1 MRRGCEEDAGPAHR
15 RRRFEDDAVPEP
27 APTYDSLVADF
38 RWEIPERYNIAS
50 DVCDRWA
57 LTEPDRTA
65 LLVLDADDR
74 PEPVSYGRL
83 RSDSLRLAAALAAR
97 GVGAGDRVAV
107 LLPQSAAVAVTH
119 LAAYRLGAIAL
130 PLAGLFGEAALQHRL
145 ADSGTRAVVTDAA
158 GLAKLERLRP
168 DLPDLATILSVDGA
182 SGAAED
188 FLSVLASAAE
198 GFETRATGP
207 DDPALMIYTSGTT
220 GLAKGALHGHRVLLG
235 HLPGWTLMHGFP
247 PEGTGLMWTPSDWA
261 WAGGLLNVLMP
272 SLRLGMPVVARPH
285 GRFEPEAAFR
295 LMADLGVTH
304 AFLPPTA
311 LRMLRGVADPRQ
323 TFDLSRLRNIA
334 SAGEALGAE
343 TFEWAKAAL
352 GLTIG
357 EAYGQTECNLVLAS
371 CARVGVARAGATGK
385 PVPGHRVAVLRED
398 GTEADA
404 DETGEIAVRAPDPV
418 LFLGYWRQ
426 PEATAKKF
434 RDGWWM
440 TGDRARR
447 DADGYIRFVGR
458 EDDLITSAAYRIGP
472 AEIEACLCAHP
483 AVALAAAVGVPDPLR
498 TEVVRAFVTLR
509 EGFSPSEALAAEI
522 LAFAKARLSAHEV
535 PRTLAF
541 RDSLPMTTS
550 GKIIRRQLRDEPA

>member
-1 MRRGCEEDAGPAHR
+1 
-15 RRRFEDDAVPEP
+15 
-27 APTYDSLVADF
+27 
-38 RWEIPERYNIAS
+38 
-50 DVCDRWA
+50 
-57 LTEPDRTA
+57 
-65 LLVLDADDR
+65 
-74 PEPVSYGRL
+74 
-83 RSDSLRLAAALAAR
+83 
-97 GVGAGDRVAV
+97 
-107 LLPQSAAVAVTH
+107 
-119 LAAYRLGAIAL
+119 
-130 PLAGLFGEAALQHRL
+130 
-145 ADSGTRAVVTDAA
+145 
-158 GLAKLERLRP
+158 
-168 DLPDLATILSVDGA
+168 
-182 SGAAED
+182 
-188 FLSVLASAAE
+188 
-198 GFETRATGP
+198 
-207 DDPALMIYTSGTT
+207 MIYTSGTT

-235 HLPGWTLMHGFP
+235 HLPGWSVMHGFP

-272 SLRLGMPVVARPH
+272 SLRLGMPVVAKAS

-323 TFDLSRLRNIA
+323 TFDLSALRNIA

-343 TFEWAKAAL
+343 TFDRARDAL

-371 CARVGVARAGATGK
+371 SARIGVARAGATGK

-440 TGDRARR
+440 TGDQARR

-498 TEVVRAFVTLR
+498 TETVKAFVTLR
-509 EGFSPSEALAAEI
+509 AGFSPSDALATEI

-535 PRTLAF
+535 PRALAF
-541 RDSLPMTTS
+541 RDTLPMTTS

>member
-1 MRRGCEEDAGPAHR
+1 MLQPADTYEE
-15 RRRFEDDAVPEP
+15 
-27 APTYDSLVADF
+27 LVAGF
-38 RWEIPERYNIAS
+38 RWEIPERYNIAA
-50 DVCDRWA
+50 DVCDRWT

-65 LLVLDADDR
+65 LLVLGADDR

-83 RSDSLRLAAALAAR
+83 RADSLRLAAALAAR
-97 GVGAGDRVAV
+97 GVGPGDRVAI
-107 LLPQSAAVAVTH
+107 LLPQSAAVVVTH
-119 LAAYRLGAIAL
+119 FAAYRLGAIAL

-145 ADSGTRAVVTDAA
+145 ADSGARAVVTDTA
-158 GLAKLERLRP
+158 GLAKLERLRA
-168 DLPDLATILSVDGA
+168 DLPDLTTILSVDGA
-182 SGAAED
+182 VGTAED
-188 FLSVLASAAE
+188 FFAVLEGASE

-235 HLPGWTLMHGFP
+235 HLPGWSVMHGFAP
-247 PEGTGLMWTPSDWA
+247 QALSAEGAAGSASESASQRTGTGLMWTPSDWA

-272 SLRLGMPVVARPH
+272 SLRLGMPVVARPL

-311 LRMLRGVADPRQ
+311 LRMLRGLADPRQ
-323 TFDLSRLRNIA
+323 KFDLSRLRNIA

-343 TFEWAKAAL
+343 TFGWARDAL

-371 CARVGVARAGATGK
+371 SARIGVARAGATGK

-398 GTEADA
+398 GTEADI

-440 TGDRARR
+440 TGDQARR

-472 AEIEACLCAHP
+472 AEIEACLSAHP

-498 TEVVRAFVTLR
+498 TEVVKAFVTLR
-509 EGFSPSEALAAEI
+509 AGFSPSEALAAEI

-541 RDSLPMTTS
+541 RDTLPMTTS
-550 GKIIRRQLRDEPA
+550 GKIIRRQLRDEG

>member
-1 MRRGCEEDAGPAHR
+1 M
-15 RRRFEDDAVPEP
+15 AVPEP
-27 APTYDSLVADF
+27 ADTYERLVADF
-38 RWEIPERYNIAS
+38 RWEIPERTNIAA

-57 LTEPDRTA
+57 LSEPDRTA
-65 LLVLDADDR
+65 LLVLGADDR

-83 RSDSLRLAAALAAR
+83 RSESLRLAAALAAR
-97 GVGAGDRVAV
+97 GIGPGDRVAV
-107 LLPQSAAVAVTH
+107 LLPQSAAVVVTH
-119 LAAYRLGAIAL
+119 LATYRLGAIAL
-130 PLAGLFGEAALQHRL
+130 PLAGLFGVEALRHRL
-145 ADSGTRAVVTDAA
+145 TDSGARAIVTDAA
-158 GLAKLERLRP
+158 GLTKLERLRA

-182 SGAAED
+182 DGPAED
-188 FLSVLASAAE
+188 FFAVLADAPD

-247 PEGTGLMWTPSDWA
+247 AEGTGLMWTPSDWA

-272 SLRLGMPVVARPH
+272 SLRLGMPVVAKAS

-311 LRMLRGVADPRQ
+311 LRMLRSVANPRA
-323 TFDLSRLRNIA
+323 TFDLSALRNIA

-343 TFEWAKAAL
+343 TFEWARAAL

-371 CARVGVARAGATGK
+371 SARIGVARAGATGK
-385 PVPGHRVAVLRED
+385 PVPGHRVAVLRAD
-398 GTEADA
+398 GTEADI

-418 LFLGYWRQ
+418 LFLGYWNQ

-447 DADGYIRFVGR
+447 DGDGYIRFVGR

-483 AVALAAAVGVPDPLR
+483 AVALAAAVGMPDPLR
-498 TEVVRAFVTLR
+498 TEVVKAFVTLR
-509 EGFSPSEALAAEI
+509 AGFSPSDALAVEI

-541 RDSLPMTTS
+541 RDALPMTTS

>member
-1 MRRGCEEDAGPAHR
+1 M
-15 RRRFEDDAVPEP
+15 PEP

-168 DLPDLATILSVDGA
+168 ELPNLATILSVDGA
-182 SGAAED
+182 AGAAED
-188 FLSVLASAAE
+188 FFSVLASAAE
-198 GFETRATGP
+198 DFETRATGP

-311 LRMLRGVADPRQ
+311 LRMLRGVANPRE
-323 TFDLSRLRNIA
+323 TFDLSHLRNIA

-371 CARVGVARAGATGK
+371 SARIGVARAGATGK

-398 GTEADA
+398 GTEAEA

-418 LFLGYWRQ
+418 LFLGYWNQ

-483 AVALAAAVGVPDPLR
+483 AVALAAAVGAPDPLR

-509 EGFSPSEALAAEI
+509 DGFSASEALAAEI

-535 PRTLAF
+535 PRSLSF
-541 RDSLPMTTS
+541 RETLPMTTS

>member
-1 MRRGCEEDAGPAHR
+1 M
-15 RRRFEDDAVPEP
+15 PEP
-27 APTYDSLVADF
+27 APTDERLVADF

-107 LLPQSAAVAVTH
+107 LLPQSVAVAVTH

-130 PLAGLFGEAALQHRL
+130 PLAGLFGESALQHRL
-145 ADSGTRAVVTDAA
+145 TDSGTRAVVTDAA

-198 GFETRATGP
+198 DFETRSTGP

-285 GRFEPEAAFR
+285 GRFEPEAAYR

-311 LRMLRGVADPRQ
+311 LRMLRGLADPREK
-323 TFDLSRLRNIA
+323 FDLPRLRNIA

-343 TFEWAKAAL
+343 TFEWARAAL

-483 AVALAAAVGVPDPLR
+483 AVALAAAVGAPDPLR

-535 PRTLAF
+535 PRTLVF

-550 GKIIRRQLRDEPA
+550 GKIVRRQLRDEPA